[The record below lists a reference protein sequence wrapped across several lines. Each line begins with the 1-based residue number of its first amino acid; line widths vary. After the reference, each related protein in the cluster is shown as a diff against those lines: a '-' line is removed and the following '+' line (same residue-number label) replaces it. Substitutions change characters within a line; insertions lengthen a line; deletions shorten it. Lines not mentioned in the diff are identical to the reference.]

1 MIVDRLLASGV
12 KLWLRSQLTGVDQLK
27 VKIGGKDQQIMT
39 GYIPEIV
46 IAANAATYQEI
57 SLSQV
62 EIKGSNIRFNLTEI
76 LKAQPFKLLEP
87 IGVTAKVLLQDS
99 DLQASLASPLLL
111 DGLTDFWQNLLQETN
126 HTVASELKTSS
137 MTWQQ
142 FSLEAETLKLTGTI
156 EDNQSLVSIITGLNL
171 SNPQTLLLSPIT
183 ILGVSELP
191 ADSIS
196 ELAIDL
202 GNDVTISEL
211 KLWANQLLL
220 TGNITIFPA

>member
-76 LKAQPFKLLEP
+76 LKAQPFQLLEP
-87 IGVTAKVLLQDS
+87 IAVTAKVLLQES

-137 MTWQQ
+137 MRWQQ

-156 EDNQSLVSIITGLNL
+156 QDNQSLVSIITGLNL

-183 ILGVSELP
+183 ILGVSGLP